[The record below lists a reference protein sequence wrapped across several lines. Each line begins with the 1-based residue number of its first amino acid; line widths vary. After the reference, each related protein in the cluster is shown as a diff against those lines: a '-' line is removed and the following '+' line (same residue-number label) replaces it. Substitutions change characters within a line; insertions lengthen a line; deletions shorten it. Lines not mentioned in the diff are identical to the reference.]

1 MHVFFFLAASNPS
14 DQVPAA
20 DSTRTDFAQGT
31 EIQSPLFVPEMILFL
46 TKNLTFLVQ
55 VSSWTFFS
63 LNEFTVFLQSIH
75 LLATSASPMNENHY
89 NQRWT
94 RVSQVNLDCSWSLP
108 GVQISPKNSSE
119 FPAPK
124 VASDQTTNGST
135 PTLFHP
141 VPGASRDSP
150 SLEIKDIS
158 SPLTIISGISYH
170 TPEQ

>member
-1 MHVFFFLAASNPS
+1 
-14 DQVPAA
+14 
-20 DSTRTDFAQGT
+20 
-31 EIQSPLFVPEMILFL
+31 MILFL

-94 RVSQVNLDCSWSLP
+94 RVSQVNLDYFSKLPMFSFRKYEFKRLFLTCSWSLP

-141 VPGASRDSP
+141 IPGASRDSP

-158 SPLTIISGISYH
+158 SPLTIISGISYY